1 MDNKEL
7 VKMVQEKDPKVV
19 AEIKVKIL
27 DKMNED
33 TFEVKK

>member
-7 VKMVQEKDPKVV
+7 VKMVQEKEPKVV

-27 DKMNED
+27 DKMKESK
-33 TFEVKK
+33 EEKK